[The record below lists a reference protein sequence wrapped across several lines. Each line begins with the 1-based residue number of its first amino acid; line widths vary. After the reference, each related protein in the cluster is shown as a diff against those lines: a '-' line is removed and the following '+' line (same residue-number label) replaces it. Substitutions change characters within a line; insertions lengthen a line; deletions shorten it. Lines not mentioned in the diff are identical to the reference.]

1 MATCYIVGAGEFT
14 PRGLSPMPGDL
25 VIAADG
31 GYRAL
36 ENIGIHPDLLMGDL
50 DSLGNHPFPENLPL
64 QQFPTEKDDT
74 DTGIA
79 LMEGWNRGFRDFA
92 LYGCSGGRADHLLAN
107 WQSMCRFSRMGA
119 SVRMAA
125 VDYDAY
131 ALTNGQLD
139 LPDRPAGTTVSIFCH
154 SAQASGVSIEGL
166 KYSLR
171 DAELTSDY
179 PIGVSNEHLDSPAC
193 VSVRSGTLLILQHLK
208 PLAS

>member
-14 PRGLSPMPGDL
+14 PREFSPLPGDL

-31 GYRAL
+31 GYCAL
-36 ENIGIHPDLLMGDL
+36 EKIGIRPDLLMGDL
-50 DSLGNHPFPENLPL
+50 DSLGNHPFPEDLPL

-79 LMEGWNRGFRDFA
+79 LMEGWKRGFRHFA

-119 SVRMAA
+119 FVRMTA

-131 ALTNGQLD
+131 ALTNGSLD
-139 LPDRPAGTTVSIFCH
+139 LPLRPAATTVSIFCH
-154 SAQASGVSIEGL
+154 GAEASGVTINGL
-166 KYSLR
+166 KYSLQN
-171 DAELTSDY
+171 AVLTSDY
-179 PIGVSNEHLDSPAC
+179 PIGVSNEHLDVPAR
-193 VSVRSGTLLILQHLK
+193 VSVRSGTLLILQHLR
-208 PLAS
+208 PFP